1 MHIKQWTLWTNTKAK
16 IVMFLTNY
24 RESLSNYSQKDILVR
39 IPQCDN
45 SFCCNSQNRP
55 IQRKCG
61 RCHWLF
67 SALETIIYH
76 KDSELRVSIT
86 RLCCKN
92 MLICICIFFF
102 FCYLPKDPYQYIWHH
117 VWQNRGW
124 GKRKKGKGEHFFFQ
138 MLGLQ
143 RRKEMT
149 KNNHMDSLIFSPIS
163 FHFWRKDKC
172 GPMENKSLHFS
183 FPQIIS
189 PTKQRIYFIHLAF
202 YLPFLPFPP
211 SSPKP

>member
-1 MHIKQWTLWTNTKAK
+1 
-16 IVMFLTNY
+16 MFLTNY

-86 RLCCKN
+86 RICCKN
-92 MLICICIFFF
+92 MLICICIFFSF
-102 FCYLPKDPYQYIWHH
+102 AIYPRIHNNIFDTMF
-117 VWQNRGW
+117 
-124 GKRKKGKGEHFFFQ
+124 GKTEGEERERKGKESTFSSRCLVCKGE
-138 MLGLQ
+138 
-143 RRKEMT
+143 RK
-149 KNNHMDSLIFSPIS
+149 
-163 FHFWRKDKC
+163 
-172 GPMENKSLHFS
+172 
-183 FPQIIS
+183 
-189 PTKQRIYFIHLAF
+189 
-202 YLPFLPFPP
+202 
-211 SSPKP
+211 

>member
-1 MHIKQWTLWTNTKAK
+1 
-16 IVMFLTNY
+16 MFLTNY

-86 RLCCKN
+86 RLCYKN
-92 MLICICIFFF
+92 MLICICIFFSF
-102 FCYLPKDPYQYIWHH
+102 AIYPRIHINIFDTMF
-117 VWQNRGW
+117 
-124 GKRKKGKGEHFFFQ
+124 GKTEGEERERKGKGSTFSSRCLVCKGE
-138 MLGLQ
+138 
-143 RRKEMT
+143 RK
-149 KNNHMDSLIFSPIS
+149 
-163 FHFWRKDKC
+163 
-172 GPMENKSLHFS
+172 
-183 FPQIIS
+183 
-189 PTKQRIYFIHLAF
+189 
-202 YLPFLPFPP
+202 
-211 SSPKP
+211 